1 MTRHFELL
9 NYSEFGTTVDNVL
22 YSCDFSDKPAT
33 TPQPSPVVAAVRE
46 IIGKNSKKD
55 KDKEREEQQT
65 KDKRYI
71 MSARSREVGL
81 GKVRKGR
88 CRHGHER
95 TWVFG
100 KAMRGDHQSLK
111 LREVDV
117 HKVMRG
123 RLATWDI
130 FKVMSDGCWQSH
142 DMSRSCEGCG
152 RDFHSQQ
159 TDLFGKT

>member
-81 GKVRKGR
+81 GKVGKGR
-88 CRHGHER
+88 CQQGHEMG
-95 TWVFG
+95 WVLT
-100 KAMRGDHQSLK
+100 RL
-111 LREVDV
+111 LEV
-117 HKVMRG
+117 G
-123 RLATWDI
+123 
-130 FKVMSDGCWQSH
+130 GCH
-142 DMSRSCEGCG
+142 
-152 RDFHSQQ
+152 
-159 TDLFGKT
+159 

>member
-46 IIGKNSKKD
+46 IIGKNNKKD

-71 MSARSREVGL
+71 MSARSREVGV
-81 GKVRKGR
+81 G
-88 CRHGHER
+88 
-95 TWVFG
+95 
-100 KAMRGDHQSLK
+100 
-111 LREVDV
+111 
-117 HKVMRG
+117 KVMRCPQAQE
-123 RLATWDI
+123 RKVLA
-130 FKVMSDGCWQSH
+130 
-142 DMSRSCEGCG
+142 RSGERERCPRGHKG
-152 RDFHSQQ
+152 
-159 TDLFGKT
+159 